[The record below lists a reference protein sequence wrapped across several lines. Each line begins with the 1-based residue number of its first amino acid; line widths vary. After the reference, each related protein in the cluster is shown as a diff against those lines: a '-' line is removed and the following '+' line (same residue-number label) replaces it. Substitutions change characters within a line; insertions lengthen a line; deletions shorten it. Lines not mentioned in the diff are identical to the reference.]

1 MTILQLLK
9 TAPITT
15 LLLASFIGLFVLQ
28 IVSGVDANN
37 PSTEALLSWGANALP
52 FTMSDQPWRLVSSAF
67 LHIGLMH
74 LLFNGFAMYFFGQ
87 IAEPMFGSAKFLALF
102 LLAAIGGN
110 LLNNYVTWQG
120 IIDGTGQPGIS
131 AGASGGIMGIGA
143 ALLIAALFKISVNGM
158 VLNLKSLI
166 FIMGINLVYGFAV
179 PGIDNAGHIGGAITG
194 LVIALAFAIGY
205 RQRLAVAMQNTAI
218 YQQRNA
224 NPYQTTYHYGE
235 QDNGQYNSKY
245 NSQYDTQYN
254 AQYNDQL
261 DNQSRY
267 DSSDDAHLPSLD
279 TDFNNQNAGL
289 DSHHSTLD
297 RYDSEIDSDDSNT
310 RDIRSNDMNHST
322 VRHTASHDHPD
333 HNNITQP
340 TAPPREPIKPAI
352 IWQLLPWF
360 MMLLI
365 SISFVWWW
373 QDIHEQLLQVL
384 KSIE

>member
-28 IVSGVDANN
+28 IVTGVDANN
-37 PSTEALLSWGANALP
+37 PSTEALLTWGANALP
-52 FTMSDQPWRLVSSAF
+52 FTMSDEPWRLVSSAF

-74 LLFNGFAMYFFGQ
+74 LLFNSFAMYFFGQ

-158 VLNLKSLI
+158 VLNLKSLV

-205 RQRLAVAMQNTAI
+205 RQRLTVTMQNVAI
-218 YQQRNA
+218 QQQRNA
-224 NPYQTTYHYGE
+224 NPYQTTYHYGK
-235 QDNGQYNSKY
+235 QGSGQYNRKYSSQY
-245 NSQYDTQYN
+245 NSQN
-254 AQYNDQL
+254 SAQL
-261 DNQSRY
+261 DNQDSY

-289 DSHHSTLD
+289 DSRHSKPD
-297 RYDSEIDSDDSNT
+297 RYDTEIDSDDSST
-310 RDIRSNDMNHST
+310 RDVHSNDMNHSIAM
-322 VRHTASHDHPD
+322 HTASHDPD
-333 HNNITQP
+333 HNNTIQP
-340 TAPPREPIKPAI
+340 TAPPKEPIKPAI
-352 IWQLLPWF
+352 IWQLLPWL

-365 SISFVWWW
+365 SIGFVWWW

-384 KSIE
+384 KAIE